1 VNIPTRFHSALRLVV
16 LSAALTLLLAGT
28 MHAESGT
35 AVSVPT
41 DIQIEPGHQAFL
53 KAGAVGTQNYIC
65 LPSGWNF
72 IGPQATIF
80 ITFQWFGTTI
90 RQQIGTHYLT
100 PNPHENGTLRP
111 LWQSSTDTSIVWGRQ
126 TGTSSDPQY
135 VDPNAIPW
143 LRLEAAG
150 KQAGPTGGAILSQTT
165 FIQRVNTTGGLKPA
179 TACTVGERQFVPYTA
194 DYVFYRKSGS

>member
-1 VNIPTRFHSALRLVV
+1 VNISTQTHSVLRLMVV
-16 LSAALTLLLAGT
+16 STAATLLFAGG
-28 MHAESGT
+28 MQAQSGIS
-35 AVSVPT
+35 VPVPT
-41 DIQIEPGHQAFL
+41 DIKIEPGHQAFL
-53 KAGAVGTQNYIC
+53 KAAAVGTQNYIC
-65 LPSGWNF
+65 LPSGWTF
-72 IGPQATIF
+72 AGPQATLF
-80 ITFQWFGTTI
+80 VTLQWFGTTI

-100 PNPHENGTLRP
+100 PNPEEAGTLRP

-135 VDPNAIPW
+135 VDPTAIPW

-150 KQAGPTGGAILSQTT
+150 KQVGPTGGTMLSQTT
-165 FIQRVNTTGGLKPA
+165 FIQRVNTTGGLKPI